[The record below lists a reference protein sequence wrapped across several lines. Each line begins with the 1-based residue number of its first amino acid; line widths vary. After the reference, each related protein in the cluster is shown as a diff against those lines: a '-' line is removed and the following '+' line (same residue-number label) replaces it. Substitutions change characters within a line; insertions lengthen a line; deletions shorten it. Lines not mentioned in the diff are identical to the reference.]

1 MERREE
7 IRIIENSIS
16 WQGES
21 VNSGK
26 RVLILRFKT
35 CDRIESNKGCAFCD
49 TKIKL
54 RNSYPYLIKL
64 STIQEIINK
73 EKVGLLI
80 TGGEPTFSFNF
91 DSTLNILN
99 RLDYSFADVESN
111 GYRLPKLIEQTISNN
126 LINYS
131 YSPKI
136 FNEQELENEIKK
148 SEGLSTIPN
157 VTFKI
162 VYENRELLNEYLE
175 FIEELNINQRVFL
188 MIKGVTKEELL
199 KNAPEVFDIAE
210 KYKFN
215 FSSRNHI
222 IYNFI

>member
-1 MERREE
+1 MERKEE

-16 WQGES
+16 WQGEGF
-21 VNSGK
+21 NSGK

-35 CDRIESNKGCAFCD
+35 CNRIEFNIGCDFCD

-64 STIQEIINK
+64 NTIQEIINK

-91 DSTLNILN
+91 DSTLNVLN
-99 RLDYSFADVESN
+99 RLDYPFADIESN
-111 GYRLPKLIEQTISNN
+111 GHRLIHLINQANTDKLINH
-126 LINYS
+126 S

-136 FNEQELENEIKK
+136 FTEEELQKEKVK
-148 SEGLSTIPN
+148 SKELSEFSN
-157 VTFKI
+157 VYFKI
-162 VYENRELLNEYLE
+162 VYENRDLIKEYLE
-175 FIEELNINQRVFL
+175 FVEELNINQRVFL
-188 MIKGVTKEELL
+188 MIKGTTKKELL
-199 KNAPEVFDIAE
+199 KNAPEVFDEAE

-215 FSSRNHI
+215 FSSRDHI
-222 IYNFI
+222 IYNFL